1 MGSDARG
8 RTAAVVLGS
17 GGARGYA
24 HIGALDVIEAA
35 GFDIIAISGCSMG
48 ALVGGLHASGHL
60 GEYREW
66 VVNLRQRDVFRLVD
80 LSLSSMGAIRGDK
93 LFATVGEM
101 IGEVQIEDLPIAYT
115 AVATDLLSQRE
126 VWFQDGPLADAIR
139 ASVAIPS
146 LLAPVITDNQLL
158 VDGALM
164 NPVPIL
170 PTLSAQADVTIAV
183 SLAGDTRRHTP
194 TRPSGPLVAT
204 DDDGD
209 HLEDEGDDDIRIFE
223 ADERFAALRHRAAKL
238 LDWDTV
244 RAKLSRE
251 GERSEDDDIADF
263 GRLDIMNLAYET
275 MQATLTSY
283 KLAGYP
289 PDVLVEIP
297 KSSARTFEFH
307 RAAEL
312 IELGPCAHRGR
323 PVGCRAEQ
331 VDDRLDERRPRRL
344 SGSED
349 VDSVRPA
356 GRIPLAAAHAPLV
369 AG

>member
-1 MGSDARG
+1 MMSGMGEVNEP

-24 HIGALDVIEAA
+24 HIGALEVIASR
-35 GFDIIAISGCSMG
+35 GFDIVAISGCSMG
-48 ALVGGLHASGHL
+48 ALVGGLYASGHI
-60 GEYREW
+60 EQYRDW
-66 VVNLRQRDVFRLVD
+66 VLTLRQRDVFRLVD

-101 IGEVQIEDLPIAYT
+101 IGDVRIEDLPIAYT

-170 PTLSAQADVTIAV
+170 PTLSAQADITIAV

-194 TRPSGPLVAT
+194 TRPSGPLVAAE
-204 DDDGD
+204 DDAHDVEDPDGGDGIFDPGLDGD
-209 HLEDEGDDDIRIFE
+209 
-223 ADERFAALRHRAAKL
+223 ERWAALRHRAARL

-244 RAKLSRE
+244 KAKLTRDGDHAE
-251 GERSEDDDIADF
+251 ADDIADF

-289 PDVLVEIP
+289 PDVLIEIP

-312 IELGPCAHRGR
+312 IELGRVRTTEA
-323 PVGCRAEQ
+323 
-331 VDDRLDERRPRRL
+331 LDA
-344 SGSED
+344 SG
-349 VDSVRPA
+349 
-356 GRIPLAAAHAPLV
+356 ITAA
-369 AG
+369 

>member
-1 MGSDARG
+1 M
-8 RTAAVVLGS
+8 VLGS

-24 HIGALDVIEAA
+24 HIGVLQVIEEH
-35 GFDIIAISGCSMG
+35 GFEIVAISGCSMG
-48 ALVGGLHASGHL
+48 ALVGGVYATGHL
-60 GEYREW
+60 EAYRDW
-66 VVNLRQRDVFRLVD
+66 VVSLRQRDVLRLVD

-93 LFATVGEM
+93 LFAMVGEM
-101 IGEVQIEDLPIAYT
+101 IGDVLIEDLPIPYT

-126 VWFQDGPLADAIR
+126 VWFQEGPLADAVR

-146 LLAPVITDNQLL
+146 LLAPVVTDNQLL

-170 PTLSAQADVTIAV
+170 PTLPAQADVTIAV
-183 SLAGDTRRHTP
+183 HLAGATRRHTP
-194 TRPSGPLVAT
+194 TRPSGRVLPAEDDEELIDEAVSEALDDEPLS
-204 DDDGD
+204 
-209 HLEDEGDDDIRIFE
+209 
-223 ADERFAALRHRAAKL
+223 LRHRASRL
-238 LDWDTV
+238 LDWEAV
-244 RAKLSRE
+244 RAKLSRDTGE
-251 GERSEDDDIADF
+251 GGLDDLAEF

-312 IELGPCAHRGR
+312 IDLGC
-323 PVGCRAEQ
+323 
-331 VDDRLDERRPRRL
+331 ERTEAAL
-344 SGSED
+344 KE
-349 VDSVRPA
+349 A
-356 GRIPLAAAHAPLV
+356 GLA
-369 AG
+369 

>member
-1 MGSDARG
+1 MVASAESTGTPPR

-35 GFDIIAISGCSMG
+35 GFDIIAVSGCSMG
-48 ALVGGLHASGHL
+48 ALVGGLYASGDL
-60 GEYREW
+60 DEYRRW
-66 VVNLRQRDVFRLVD
+66 VLTLRQRDVFRLVD

-93 LFATVGEM
+93 LFAMVGDI
-101 IGEVQIEDLPIAYT
+101 IGDVVIESLPIAYT

-139 ASVAIPS
+139 ASIAIPS

-183 SLAGDTRRHTP
+183 SLAGDTRRSMP
-194 TRPSGPLVAT
+194 TRPSGPLMPP
-204 DDDGD
+204 
-209 HLEDEGDDDIRIFE
+209 EPDEV
-223 ADERFAALRHRAAKL
+223 DEIDPTLHGEYESLRQRASRL

-244 RAKLSRE
+244 KAKLSR
-251 GERSEDDDIADF
+251 DDRTEADEIAEF

-289 PDVLVEIP
+289 PDVLIEIP

-312 IELGPCAHRGR
+312 IDLGQQLTEVALNDAGLSRG
-323 PVGCRAEQ
+323 
-331 VDDRLDERRPRRL
+331 
-344 SGSED
+344 
-349 VDSVRPA
+349 
-356 GRIPLAAAHAPLV
+356 
-369 AG
+369 

>member
-1 MGSDARG
+1 METDAPPP

-24 HIGALDVIEAA
+24 HIGALDVIEDH
-35 GFDIIAISGCSMG
+35 GFDVIAVSGCSMG
-48 ALVGGLHASGHL
+48 ALVGGLYAAGKMDD
-60 GEYREW
+60 YRDW
-66 VVNLRQRDVFRLVD
+66 VVNLRQRDVLRLVD

-93 LFATVGEM
+93 LFAMVGEM
-101 IGEVQIEDLPIAYT
+101 IGQVLIEDLPILYT

-183 SLAGDTRRHTP
+183 HLAGDTRRHTP
-194 TRPSGPLVAT
+194 TRPSGPLMAADE
-204 DDDGD
+204 DDDD
-209 HLEDEGDDDIRIFE
+209 HPMQGRDDPDHVSTLR
-223 ADERFAALRHRAAKL
+223 ERASRL
-238 LDWDTV
+238 LDWDMV
-244 RAKLSRE
+244 RAKLTRE
-251 GERSEDDDIADF
+251 GERPTEADALAEF

-312 IELGPCAHRGR
+312 IELGRERTEA
-323 PVGCRAEQ
+323 A
-331 VDDRLDERRPRRL
+331 LDE
-344 SGSED
+344 
-349 VDSVRPA
+349 A
-356 GRIPLAAAHAPLV
+356 GL
-369 AG
+369 G

>member
-1 MGSDARG
+1 M
-8 RTAAVVLGS
+8 
-17 GGARGYA
+17 
-24 HIGALDVIEAA
+24 
-35 GFDIIAISGCSMG
+35 
-48 ALVGGLHASGHL
+48 
-60 GEYREW
+60 
-66 VVNLRQRDVFRLVD
+66 FRLVD

-101 IGEVQIEDLPIAYT
+101 LGDVAIEDLPIAYT

-170 PTLSAQADVTIAV
+170 PTLSAQADLTIAV
-183 SLAGDTRRHTP
+183 HLAGGTRRHTP
-194 TRPSGPLVAT
+194 TRPSGPLVTT
-204 DDDGD
+204 DEPDDTIDSRDGSDSSDDGD
-209 HLEDEGDDDIRIFE
+209 
-223 ADERFAALRHRAAKL
+223 ERWAALRQRAGRL

-244 RAKLSRE
+244 RAKLSRDG
-251 GERSEDDDIADF
+251 GETGPEEIAEF

-307 RAAEL
+307 RATEL
-312 IELGPCAHRGR
+312 IDLGRQLTEHALT
-323 PVGCRAEQ
+323 
-331 VDDRLDERRPRRL
+331 D
-344 SGSED
+344 
-349 VDSVRPA
+349 A
-356 GRIPLAAAHAPLV
+356 GLA
-369 AG
+369 

>member
-1 MGSDARG
+1 M
-8 RTAAVVLGS
+8 LGS

-24 HIGALDVIEAA
+24 HIGALEAIESH
-35 GFDIIAISGCSMG
+35 GFEIVAISGCSMG
-48 ALVGGLHASGHL
+48 ALVGGVYAAGRLD
-60 GEYREW
+60 EYRAW
-66 VVNLRQRDVFRLVD
+66 VVTLRQRDVLRLVD

-101 IGEVQIEDLPIAYT
+101 LGDVAIEDLPIAYT

-146 LLAPVITDNQLL
+146 LLAPVISDNQLL

-170 PTLSAQADVTIAV
+170 PTLSAQADLTIAV
-183 SLAGDTRRHTP
+183 HLAGGTRRHTP
-194 TRPSGPLVAT
+194 TRPSGPLVAAEERT
-204 DDDGD
+204 DEGTDEIDGD
-209 HLEDEGDDDIRIFE
+209 
-223 ADERFAALRHRAAKL
+223 ERWAALRQRAGRL

-244 RAKLSRE
+244 RAKLSRDGGDSLADE
-251 GERSEDDDIADF
+251 IAEF

-312 IELGPCAHRGR
+312 IDLGRDLT
-323 PVGCRAEQ
+323 EQ
-331 VDDRLDERRPRRL
+331 ALVD
-344 SGSED
+344 
-349 VDSVRPA
+349 A
-356 GRIPLAAAHAPLV
+356 GLT
-369 AG
+369 GGT

>member
-1 MGSDARG
+1 M
-8 RTAAVVLGS
+8 
-17 GGARGYA
+17 
-24 HIGALDVIEAA
+24 
-35 GFDIIAISGCSMG
+35 
-48 ALVGGLHASGHL
+48 
-60 GEYREW
+60 
-66 VVNLRQRDVFRLVD
+66 FRLVD

-93 LFATVGEM
+93 LFAMVGEM
-101 IGEVQIEDLPIAYT
+101 LGDVAIEDLPIAYT

-170 PTLSAQADVTIAV
+170 PTLSAQADLTIAV
-183 SLAGDTRRHTP
+183 HLAGGTRRHTP
-194 TRPSGPLVAT
+194 TRPSGPLMAAEEDDDSD

-209 HLEDEGDDDIRIFE
+209 
-223 ADERFAALRHRAAKL
+223 ERWAALRQRAARL

-244 RAKLSRE
+244 RAKLSRD
-251 GERSEDDDIADF
+251 GGDSGPDDIAEF

-312 IELGPCAHRGR
+312 IDLGRQLTEAALADAGLTDA
-323 PVGCRAEQ
+323 GLA
-331 VDDRLDERRPRRL
+331 D
-344 SGSED
+344 GS
-349 VDSVRPA
+349 
-356 GRIPLAAAHAPLV
+356 
-369 AG
+369 

>member
-1 MGSDARG
+1 MTG

-24 HIGALDVIEAA
+24 HVGALDVIEEC
-35 GFDIIAISGCSMG
+35 GFEIAAISGCSMG
-48 ALVGGLHASGHL
+48 ALVGGVYAAGQL
-60 GEYREW
+60 EPYREW
-66 VVNLRQRDVFRLVD
+66 ILGLRQRDVLRLVD
-80 LSLSSMGAIRGDK
+80 LTFSSMGAIRGDK
-93 LFATVGEM
+93 LFAMVREM
-101 IGEVQIEDLPIAYT
+101 ISDVRIEDLDIPYT
-115 AVATDLLSQRE
+115 AVATDLLTQRE

-170 PTLSAQADVTIAV
+170 PTLPVKADVTIAV
-183 SLAGDTRRHTP
+183 HLAGETRRHTP
-194 TRPSGPLVAT
+194 TRPSGPL
-204 DDDGD
+204 
-209 HLEDEGDDDIRIFE
+209 LP
-223 ADERFAALRHRAAKL
+223 ADENELDAVTDPSAVPSGEEGLTLRERASRL
-238 LDWDTV
+238 LDWDSV
-244 RAKLSRE
+244 RARLGRDAD
-251 GERSEDDDIADF
+251 RHDIDALAEL
-263 GRLDIMNLAYET
+263 GRLDVMNLAFET

-312 IELGPCAHRGR
+312 IELGR
-323 PVGCRAEQ
+323 
-331 VDDRLDERRPRRL
+331 DRTQAALRD
-344 SGSED
+344 
-349 VDSVRPA
+349 A
-356 GRIPLAAAHAPLV
+356 GLV
-369 AG
+369 

>member
-1 MGSDARG
+1 MALNEDR

-24 HIGALDVIEAA
+24 HIGALEVIEAH
-35 GFDIIAISGCSMG
+35 GFDVVAISGCSMG
-48 ALVGGLHASGHL
+48 ALVGGMYAAGHL
-60 GEYREW
+60 EAYRDW
-66 VVNLRQRDVFRLVD
+66 VLTLRQRDVFRLVD

-101 IGEVQIEDLPIAYT
+101 VGDVAIEDLPIPYT

-170 PTLSAQADVTIAV
+170 PTLSAQADVTIAIH
-183 SLAGDTRRHTP
+183 LAGATRRHTP
-194 TRPSGPLVAT
+194 TRPSGPVHGTENDPVIDET
-204 DDDGD
+204 DPSFDPQ
-209 HLEDEGDDDIRIFE
+209 H
-223 ADERFAALRHRAAKL
+223 DERWAALRQRASRL

-244 RAKLSRE
+244 RTMLSRE
-251 GERSEDDDIADF
+251 DHPADVDDFAEY

-312 IELGPCAHRGR
+312 IELGRVLTEKALDDVGLSKPESRG
-323 PVGCRAEQ
+323 
-331 VDDRLDERRPRRL
+331 
-344 SGSED
+344 
-349 VDSVRPA
+349 
-356 GRIPLAAAHAPLV
+356 
-369 AG
+369 

>member
-1 MGSDARG
+1 METG
-8 RTAAVVLGS
+8 RQVTTAAVVLGS

-24 HIGALDVIEAA
+24 HIGALDAVEAR
-35 GFDIIAISGCSMG
+35 GLEIIAISGCSMG
-48 ALVGGLHASGHL
+48 ALVGGIHAAGCMD
-60 GEYREW
+60 EYREW
-66 VVNLRQRDVFRLVD
+66 VVGLRQRDVLRMVD

-93 LFATVGEM
+93 LFAMVREM
-101 IGEVQIEDLPIAYT
+101 IGDARIEDLPIAYT

-146 LLAPVITDNQLL
+146 LLAPVITETQLL

-183 SLAGDTRRHTP
+183 HLAGDTRRHTP
-194 TRPSGPLVAT
+194 TRPSGPLVPADDEEVEAVEAT
-204 DDDGD
+204 VAAGEDDGT
-209 HLEDEGDDDIRIFE
+209 HGGE
-223 ADERFAALRHRAAKL
+223 AFSSLRERASRL
-238 LDWDTV
+238 LDWESF
-244 RAKLSRE
+244 RARLARE
-251 GERSEDDDIADF
+251 GDKDEADALAEL
-263 GRLDIMNLAYET
+263 GRLDIMNLAFET
-275 MQATLTSY
+275 MQGTLTSY

-312 IELGPCAHRGR
+312 IDLGRERTEEAFE
-323 PVGCRAEQ
+323 RA
-331 VDDRLDERRPRRL
+331 
-344 SGSED
+344 GF
-349 VDSVRPA
+349 
-356 GRIPLAAAHAPLV
+356 
-369 AG
+369 